1 VSLPSASA
9 TPIPVGRDIVLAA
22 LGQGQGTVVWTV
34 EAADLLTP
42 VAAYMRLARLAGA
55 GDATPPRNAF
65 LLESVEGGVARGRYS
80 VIGLLPDLIWRCHDG
95 QAAINAAPEA
105 DPAAF
110 APVGDRPLD
119 SLRAIIR
126 DSQMTLP
133 AGLPPMIAGLFGY
146 LGYDMVRQME
156 HLPDMPPDDL
166 DLPEG
171 VMIRPGLFAIFDTV
185 RDELILA
192 APVRPRADR
201 TPEQAWQAAQDLL
214 ATARRTLSEPLKLHE
229 ITPGAGGDGVSPMD
243 APRSTFTREA
253 FCATVRRI
261 QDYIA
266 AGDAFQVV
274 PSQRFSTAFGLPP
287 LALYRALRR
296 INPAPFLFLLAFDGF
311 SLVGS
316 SPEILVRLRDG
327 QMTVRPL
334 AGTRPRGRTDE
345 EDLALERDL
354 LADPKELA
362 EHLMLIDLGRNDIGR
377 VCNVGSVEVTEK
389 FVIERFSHVMHISS
403 NVEGRLR
410 PGLEA
415 LDALIAGFPAGT
427 LTGAPKIRA
436 MEIIDE
442 VEPTRRATYA
452 GCIGYFGA
460 NGAMDTCIGLRMAVV
475 KDGQMHVQAG
485 CGVVADSVPD
495 LEYEETRHKARAL
508 FRAAEEAIQF
518 ARVRNAG

>member
-1 VSLPSASA
+1 MTTIVQ
-9 TPIPVGRDIVLAA
+9 TIPAAPTLEEREAA
-22 LGQGQGTVVWTV
+22 LSALRLGEGSVVWSV

-42 VAAYMRLARLAGA
+42 VSAYMRLSRLAGA
-55 GDATPPRNAF
+55 TDASPARNAF

-95 QAAINAAPEA
+95 KAAVNRAPDRDSAGFVPVAEA
-105 DPAAF
+105 
-110 APVGDRPLD
+110 PLD

-126 DSQMTLP
+126 DSRMGLP
-133 AGLPPMIAGLFGY
+133 AGLPPMTSGLFGY

-156 HLPDMPPDDL
+156 HLPDSPPDDL

-192 APVRPRADR
+192 APVRPSPDRA
-201 TPEQAWQAAQDLL
+201 PEQVWQAAEDLIAL
-214 ATARRTLSEPLKLHE
+214 ARRTLSEPLALHE
-229 ITPGAGGDGVSPMD
+229 TRPDYTGPLEP
-243 APRSTFTREA
+243 PRSNFTREA
-253 FCATVRRI
+253 FCAMVRRI

-274 PSQRFSTAFGLPP
+274 PSQRFSTRFTLPP
-287 LALYRALRR
+287 LALYRSLRR
-296 INPAPFLFLLAFDGF
+296 INPAPFLFHLAFDGF
-311 SLVGS
+311 TLVGS

-327 QMTVRPL
+327 RMTVRPL
-334 AGTRPRGRTDE
+334 AGTRPRGRTAE

-362 EHLMLIDLGRNDIGR
+362 EHLMLIDLGRNDVGR
-377 VCNVGSVEVTEK
+377 VCAVGSVKVTEK

-403 NVEGRLR
+403 NVEGELR

-415 LDALIAGFPAGT
+415 LDALVAGFPAGT

-460 NGAMDTCIGLRMAVV
+460 NGEMDTCIGLRMAVV

-495 LEYEETRHKARAL
+495 AEYEETQHKARAL
-508 FRAAEEAIQF
+508 FRAAEAAVRF
-518 ARVRNAG
+518 ARGGNAD